1 MICSNISVNQDPNV
15 VNLFSNLAVAQ
26 VVGHQQGQPVGP
38 VGLGATLAI
47 FLLNLNL
54 HMRSIIL

>member
-15 VNLFSNLAVAQ
+15 VNLCSNLAVDQ

-38 VGLGATLAI
+38 VGQGATLAI

-54 HMRSIIL
+54 HMRSIIV